1 MNTRINKKLAQQ
13 IVNTV
18 KDVCGHDINFIDEY
32 GTIFA
37 STNEERIGQ
46 YHEVGKQVAVT
57 NEMMEV
63 SEDDSFKGTKK
74 GVNIPIFHNGIL
86 VAVIGISGDPEEVRK
101 YGYLAVKITMLLIRE
116 QELEAFN
123 RSQKEKMNYVMHSLL
138 GDEGVNREYLLSCL
152 EEMKIEVE
160 EEMCVFYIKI
170 NTRYNI
176 SNITLLEQQLI
187 RIFKQTGCSLYTYHY
202 PNQYVG
208 IIGESKLLNACK
220 TLEEFAADNHELLK
234 IAVGTKQSLYQLK
247 KSYEATQITIASL
260 EHTGKAFA
268 IFDHLDLGMVIGS
281 LEKEI
286 RGKYLNKTVKN
297 LSKEDMELLKIYY
310 EEEMSLTATGKR
322 LFLHKNTLQY
332 KLDKIARETGYNPR
346 KFKDAVVLYLALQMI

>member
-46 YHEVGKQVAVT
+46 YHEIGKQVAVT
-57 NEMMEV
+57 NETIEV
-63 SEDDSFKGTKK
+63 EEDNSYKGTKK
-74 GVNIPIFHNGIL
+74 GVNIPIFHNGL
-86 VAVIGISGDPEEVRK
+86 FVAVIGISGEPKEVRK
-101 YGYLAVKITMLLIRE
+101 YGYLAVRITMLLIRE

-123 RSQKEKMNYVMHSLL
+123 RSQKEKMNYIMHSLL
-138 GDEGVNREYLLSCL
+138 NEDGVNRDYLSGCL

-160 EEMCVFYIKI
+160 EEMRVFYIKI

-176 SNITLLEQQLI
+176 SNISLVEQQLV
-187 RIFKQTGCSLYTYHY
+187 RIFKQSECNLYTYHY

-208 IIGESKLLNACK
+208 ILRESKCK
-220 TLEEFAADNHELLK
+220 ATCRLLEEFALENRELLK
-234 IAVGTKQSLYQLK
+234 IAVGTKQSLYQQQ
-247 KSYEATQITIASL
+247 KSYEAARIAMTNL
-260 EHTGKAFA
+260 EHTGKGF
-268 IFDHLDLGMVIGS
+268 IMFDELDLGMLIGS
-281 LEKEI
+281 LEDGI
-286 RGKYLNKTVKN
+286 RDKYLAKTVKK
-297 LSKEDMELLKIYY
+297 LSKDDMELLKIYY

-346 KFKDAVVLYLALQMI
+346 KFKDAAVLYLALQMI